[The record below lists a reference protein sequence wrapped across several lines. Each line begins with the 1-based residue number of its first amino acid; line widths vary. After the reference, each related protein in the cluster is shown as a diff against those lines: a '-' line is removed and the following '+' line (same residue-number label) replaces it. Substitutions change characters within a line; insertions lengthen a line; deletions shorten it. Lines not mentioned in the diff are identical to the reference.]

1 MIRIAVVDDEKIIA
15 EYISESIHKYSEKM
29 GVRVSVDIFTDS
41 VKFLNEY
48 TTGKFD
54 AAFLDLEMPVLS
66 GDELSS
72 KLAEADPDLLI
83 VYVTNHSDD
92 VFVMLKYMPIG
103 FIRKRFFDDEIE
115 EVIRVLVRKIESGRK
130 TLSFVS
136 NKVTYNIRLSN
147 IVYIESKKN
156 YCTIYLSAAESQKSY
171 KIRCKLDDICDKYLS
186 NDFVRI
192 HKSIAVNCRYILAVL
207 KNKVIV
213 DGEKELSVSRGNSK
227 ELERKFLLYRRNN
240 ICR

>member
-1 MIRIAVVDDEKIIA
+1 MIRVAVVDDEKIIA
-15 EYISESIHKYSEKM
+15 EYISESIQKYSEKM
-29 GVRVSVDIFTDS
+29 SVQVSVDIFTNS
-41 VKFLNEY
+41 LEFLSEY

-72 KLAEADPDLLI
+72 KLAETDPDLLI

-136 NKVTYNIRLSN
+136 NKVTYNIRLSG

-156 YCTIYLSAAESQKSY
+156 YCTIYLSSTESY

-207 KNKVIV
+207 KSKVIV
-213 DGEKELSVSRGNSK
+213 GGKKELPVSRGNSK